1 MELSEGSDMSTKINP
16 PIIPSHFEPSII
28 FSGRGDEVKKISPKH
43 QPKNKIIASSNA
55 PIRVKRED
63 EAMKSTNFFIIFIFF
78 LNTNLYFSLYKKP
91 PHTK

>member
-63 EAMKSTNFFIIFIFF
+63 EAMKSSTFFIIFIF
-78 LNTNLYFSLYKKP
+78 LIL
-91 PHTK
+91 